1 MRTNA
6 VDPIIAEDSVESE
19 FTRQTIGRVSE
30 ERRRGALPRPH
41 SPNLPREGKGV
52 AGFYFGVTET
62 FTRNW
67 LPGL

>member
-19 FTRQTIGRVSE
+19 FTRQTIGRVSD
-30 ERRRGALPRPH
+30 ERRRGALRRPH
-41 SPNLPREGKGV
+41 SPNLSREGKGV
-52 AGFYFGVTET
+52 ASSYFGVTET

-67 LPGL
+67 LLGL

>member
-30 ERRRGALPRPH
+30 ERRRGALPRPL
-41 SPNLPREGKGV
+41 SPSSPEGGKGWQ
-52 AGFYFGVTET
+52 GCYFGVTET